1 MNKLKRKNGI
11 TLIALIITIVILLV
25 LAVVTINAVQDGG
38 IISSAKNATKEHGKA
53 EEKEKVTLA
62 ALNSKLEN
70 QGEVTKT
77 GLQAMLPNETIYDL
91 GETFEVYFDKTK
103 NCYVVDKNGNIIDD
117 YVVEEIKNAGDPT
130 KGNTLDGSEDNP
142 YEISCIEDL
151 LRLADVF
158 DGGGYRWSYSYY

>member
-1 MNKLKRKNGI
+1 MKNQKGI
-11 TLIALIITIVILLV
+11 TLIALIITIVVLLI
-25 LAVVTINAVQDGG
+25 LAVVTIREVQGDG
-38 IISSAKNATKEHGKA
+38 ILQSAKRAVVEHKRG
-53 EEKEKVTLA
+53 EEKEKLTLA

-70 QGEVTKT
+70 KGEVTKT
-77 GLQAMLPNETIYDL
+77 GLQAKLPNETIYDL

-158 DGGGYRWSYSYY
+158 DGGGYRWSFSYSYY